1 MSGYQYTSAL
11 AFQSIKDNIGAK
23 QYQVLCAISILGECN
38 NQEIARH
45 LGWEINR
52 NTPRVYELRRKGL
65 VEEIG
70 KEKDAVT
77 GKLTNFWRVKNEVWK
92 QKENTLQL

>member
-1 MSGYQYTSAL
+1 MSGYQQTSAL

-38 NQEIARH
+38 NQELARH

-52 NTPRVYELRRKGL
+52 ITPRVYELRGKGL
-65 VEEIG
+65 VAESWR
-70 KEKDAVT
+70 EKDAVT
-77 GKLTNFWRVKNEVWK
+77 GRLTNYWRVKNEVWK

>member
-11 AFQSIKDNIGAK
+11 AFQSIQNNLGAK
-23 QYQVLCAISILGECN
+23 QYDVFCAISILGECN

-52 NTPRVYELRRKGL
+52 ITPRVYELRGKGL
-65 VEEIG
+65 VTESRRER
-70 KEKDAVT
+70 DVVT
-77 GKLTNFWRVKNEVWK
+77 GRLTNYWK
-92 QKENTLQL
+92 TALHHEREN

>member
-11 AFQSIKDNIGAK
+11 AFQSLKDNIGAK
-23 QYQVLCAISILGECN
+23 QYDVFCAISILGECN

-52 NTPRVYELRRKGL
+52 ITPRVYELRGKGL
-65 VEEIG
+65 VTESRRER
-70 KEKDAVT
+70 DVVT
-77 GKLTNFWRVKNEVWK
+77 GRLTNYWK
-92 QKENTLQL
+92 TALHHEREN

>member
-11 AFQSIKDNIGAK
+11 AFQSLKDNIGAK
-23 QYQVLCAISILGECN
+23 QYDVFCAISILGECN

-52 NTPRVYELRRKGL
+52 ITPRVYELRGKGL
-65 VEEIG
+65 VIESRRER
-70 KEKDAVT
+70 DVVT
-77 GKLTNFWRVKNEVWK
+77 GRLTNYWK
-92 QKENTLQL
+92 TALHHEREN